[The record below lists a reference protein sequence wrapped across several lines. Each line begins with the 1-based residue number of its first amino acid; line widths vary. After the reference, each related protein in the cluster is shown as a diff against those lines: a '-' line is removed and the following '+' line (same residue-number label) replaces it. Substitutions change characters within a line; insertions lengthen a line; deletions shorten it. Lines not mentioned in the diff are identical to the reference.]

1 MSKVESNAI
10 KAVKMNIDKEQLQ
23 HIQNMRAKQAASYLS
38 CGVSTIWL
46 WAKQGKIT
54 PIKLS
59 ERVTIFKKEDL
70 DNFIAG
76 GTK

>member
-1 MSKVESNAI
+1 MSQKRLE
-10 KAVKMNIDKEQLQ
+10 
-23 HIQNMRAKQAASYLS
+23 HIQNMRAKQASIYLS

-59 ERVTIFKKEDL
+59 ARVTIFKKEDL
-70 DNFIAG
+70 DNFIAK

>member
-1 MSKVESNAI
+1 MSH
-10 KAVKMNIDKEQLQ
+10 EQLH
-23 HIQNMRAKQAASYLS
+23 HIQNMRAKQAAIYLS
-38 CGVSTIWL
+38 CGLSTIWL

-59 ERVTIFKKEDL
+59 DKVTIFKKEDL